1 MTKFLRFTLLGLAVS
16 ASSVLWGVQPQ
27 QSSDS
32 GDSGNSGQK
41 QSQDDTHQ
49 QGRRHGRMRRG
60 AQRNKMATLAQK
72 LNLTDEQKAQF
83 QEIRQ
88 QSMRQAKAIRTDGS
102 LNDEQKKQKMLEMRK
117 QQHQQM
123 FSVLTPDQKQQL
135 KQMREEHK
143 KEMQKSEGPGN
154 QSSARKPATDDDDP
168 FGGMTSDDDGGQL

>member
-41 QSQDDTHQ
+41 QSQDDTQQ
-49 QGRRHGRMRRG
+49 QGRRHGMMRRG
-60 AQRNKMATLAQK
+60 AQRNKMAALAQK

-83 QEIRQ
+83 QKIRQ
-88 QSMRQAKAIRTDGS
+88 ESMQQTKAIRTDGS
-102 LNDEQKKQKMLEMRK
+102 LNDEQKKQKMREMRK

-168 FGGMTSDDDGGQL
+168 FAGMTSDDDGGQL